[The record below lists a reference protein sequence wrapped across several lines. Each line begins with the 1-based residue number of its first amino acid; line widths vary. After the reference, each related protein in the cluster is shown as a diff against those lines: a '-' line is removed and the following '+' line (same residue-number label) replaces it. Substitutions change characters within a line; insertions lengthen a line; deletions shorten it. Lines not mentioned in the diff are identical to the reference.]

1 MEREIMFSVRLPDPL
16 ERRLEHLS
24 QQTGRSKSYYAKQAL
39 EEFLAD
45 KEDHLL
51 ACSRLEKKNPRI
63 SLEELEQ
70 RLGLAD

>member
-1 MEREIMFSVRLPDPL
+1 MLYR
-16 ERRLEHLS
+16 
-24 QQTGRSKSYYAKQAL
+24 YAKQAL

-51 ACSRLEKKNPRI
+51 ACAPLEKKNPRI

-70 RLGLAD
+70 CLGLAD